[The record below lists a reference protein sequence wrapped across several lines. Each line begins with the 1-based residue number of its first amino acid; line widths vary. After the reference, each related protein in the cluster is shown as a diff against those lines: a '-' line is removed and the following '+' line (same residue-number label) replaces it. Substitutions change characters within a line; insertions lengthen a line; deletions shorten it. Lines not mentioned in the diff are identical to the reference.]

1 MITVTAVIK
10 ARNEVAQL
18 AECLASLEG
27 FATEIIIVDDAST
40 DGTPELARALGAK
53 VITVTDRGDRPLEW
67 LDVHGF
73 KAASSE
79 WIVQMDADER
89 MTHSLAS
96 KLKSVAGGR
105 TYQGV
110 RYARK
115 NFIWGAWIRH
125 GGWFKADQLRFF
137 RKAAFDD
144 TWNFAIHSQPKI
156 HGPVLTLP
164 LQEEYATL
172 HYDYDNVEQF
182 VRRTLLGYAK
192 TDALSR
198 YRRGRRFNLLKLC
211 IRPKVVFLGRYV
223 VRQGFRD
230 GVRGLALA
238 LFLALYA
245 FIVELHLWD
254 IARKQKGDR
263 KEKDT
268 RA

>member
-10 ARNEVAQL
+10 ARNEAAQL
-18 AECLASLEG
+18 AACLASLEG

-40 DGTPELARALGAK
+40 DGTPEIARALGAK
-53 VITVTDRGDRPLEW
+53 VIPITDRGERPLEW
-67 LDVHGF
+67 LDIHGF

-89 MTHSLAS
+89 MTPSLAA

-125 GGWFKADQLRFF
+125 GGWFMADQLRFF
-137 RKAAFDD
+137 RKASFDD

-156 HGPVLTLP
+156 QGPILTLP
-164 LQEEYATL
+164 LVEEYATL
-172 HYDYDNVEQF
+172 HYDYNTVEQF

-198 YRRGRRFNLLKLC
+198 YGSGQRFNLLRLIVK
-211 IRPKVVFLGRYV
+211 PKIVFLGRYF
-223 VRQGFRD
+223 VRQGLRD
-230 GVRGLALA
+230 GIRGLALA

-245 FIVELHLWD
+245 FLVELHLWD
-254 IARKQKGDR
+254 INR
-263 KEKDT
+263 KEKEP